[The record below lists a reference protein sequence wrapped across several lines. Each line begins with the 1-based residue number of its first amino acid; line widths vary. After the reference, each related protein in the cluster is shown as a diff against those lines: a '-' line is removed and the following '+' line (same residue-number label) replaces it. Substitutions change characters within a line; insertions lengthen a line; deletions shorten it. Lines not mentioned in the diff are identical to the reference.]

1 MEKANYR
8 DTLNDILTFT
18 NGKHLLNIKQVC
30 EYTGACRQYVTK
42 RYPFKD
48 RMIEAEKLAKE
59 MC

>member
-8 DTLNDILTFT
+8 DTLKDILEFT
-18 NGKHLLNIKQVC
+18 GGKHLLSIKQVC
-30 EYTGACRQYVTK
+30 EYTGASRYYVSK

-48 RMIEAEKLAKE
+48 RKIEAEKLAKE